1 MIKRCVCDGSEDV
14 LVVLSR
20 RNTHPPVALP
30 LWQMSSY
37 ANESSWWQNVAPV
50 KAKAE
55 LVVSHL
61 CWTHLFERLQT
72 GAWKRDLRHHVPAS
86 VSAARHRSVCQS
98 KKKKQNISNGFGLS
112 EIKAHWQTY
121 ARNLLYILRG
131 FSFPPRMQS
140 ASCSRWLQMF

>member
-20 RNTHPPVALP
+20 RDTHPPVALP
-30 LWQMSSY
+30 LGQMSSY
-37 ANESSWWQNVAPV
+37 ANESGWWQNVAPV

-61 CWTHLFERLQT
+61 CWTRLFERPQT
-72 GAWKRDLRHHVPAS
+72 GAWKRDLRHRTPAS
-86 VSAARHRSVCQS
+86 VGAARQRSVCQR
-98 KKKKQNISNGFGLS
+98 KKKQNISNGFGLS

-121 ARNLLYILRG
+121 ARSLLYILRG
-131 FSFPPRMQS
+131 FSFPPRMQF
-140 ASCSRWLQMF
+140 APCGRWLQMF